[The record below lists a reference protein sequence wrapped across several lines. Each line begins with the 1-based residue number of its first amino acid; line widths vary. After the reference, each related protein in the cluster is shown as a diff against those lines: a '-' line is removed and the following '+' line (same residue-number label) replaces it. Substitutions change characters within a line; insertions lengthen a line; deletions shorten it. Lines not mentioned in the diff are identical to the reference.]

1 MVGSLSGMM
10 KTLKELYWISS
21 CKNSAN
27 YTCAVTASF
36 FLTTCSAYFTVKKNL
51 TDTSA
56 SLAIT
61 GSHVSDHS
69 GGFGSGSIF
78 SFGLSPIS
86 SSMAAGHYVYDIV
99 VESGSNHYTVV
110 QDDFN
115 VLDIVL
121 Y

>member
-1 MVGSLSGMM
+1 MSNNI
-10 KTLKELYWISS
+10 ISIYQ
-21 CKNSAN
+21 KNSAT

-36 FLTTCSAYFTVKKNL
+36 FLSDYSAYFTVKKNL

-56 SLAIT
+56 SLSIT
-61 GSHVSDHS
+61 GSFVSDHS
-69 GGFGSGSIF
+69 GSYGSGSTF
-78 SFGLSPIS
+78 AFGLSSQS
-86 SSMAAGHYVYDIV
+86 SSMAAGQYVYDIV

-115 VLDIVL
+115 VLDSVL